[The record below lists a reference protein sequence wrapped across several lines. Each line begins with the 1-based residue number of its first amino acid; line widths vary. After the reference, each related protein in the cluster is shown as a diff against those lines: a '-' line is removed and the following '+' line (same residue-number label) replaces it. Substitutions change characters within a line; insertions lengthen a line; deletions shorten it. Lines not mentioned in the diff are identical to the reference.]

1 MSSKSTSTEHASTA
15 GGLVLAK
22 STTLNIIENQ
32 LPRKKSTKLVIQSP
46 TAAQVTQADRK
57 FTSSP
62 TSPLERLQEQSQE
75 QSDSFSIVSTLS
87 LPQLNATFEME
98 DLSTAISECE
108 SRRENLQDFDDY
120 SSSDGSMLDFDLE
133 ELDCSDFHDLSCVG
147 TLVREESL
155 GAKRERDLVVD
166 EL

>member
-1 MSSKSTSTEHASTA
+1 MSSKSTTTEHALTA
-15 GGLVLAK
+15 GELVPAK
-22 STTLNIIENQ
+22 STTLNILENQ

-62 TSPLERLQEQSQE
+62 TSPLERLQE